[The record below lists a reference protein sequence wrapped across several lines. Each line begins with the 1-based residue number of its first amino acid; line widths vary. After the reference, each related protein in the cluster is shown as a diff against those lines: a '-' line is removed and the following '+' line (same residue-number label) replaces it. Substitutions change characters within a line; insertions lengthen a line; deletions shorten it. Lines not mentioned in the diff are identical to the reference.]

1 MQTVDLREGDDS
13 SDPGWHDRTRIR
25 AIFIER
31 KMRASSVVIVDV
43 RGEDAAQ
50 MAFVEDH
57 DVVETYMDPASAQG
71 CLSMLR
77 IGCSHISGL
86 LLG

>member
-1 MQTVDLREGDDS
+1 
-13 SDPGWHDRTRIR
+13 
-25 AIFIER
+25 
-31 KMRASSVVIVDV
+31 MRAAAVVVVDI
-43 RGEDAAQ
+43 RREDVAQ
-50 MAFVEDH
+50 MTFVEDH